1 MSRRVA
7 RATQADI
14 GRAIKAAEKAGAH
27 MAVEI
32 LPDGT
37 IRLVPVDGDTM
48 NPAAHP
54 LRPVGGIVL

>member
-1 MSRRVA
+1 MSNRPA

-14 GRAIKAAEKAGAH
+14 NRAVKAAAAATIP

-37 IRLVPVDGDTM
+37 IRLTPALAGDEKKREPKLPV
-48 NPAAHP
+48 AQIR
-54 LRPVGGIVL
+54 L